1 MNAIHASDGSEMA
14 ARELAFFFPK
24 FDVPWY
30 PEPPIQRTLALI
42 RPQALKE
49 HRGSYNITW
58 IVHYEQRFDVSVDE
72 IFAKIEEAG
81 FEVAMSKELEL
92 SKEDAGLFY
101 QEHQGK
107 EYFESLCSHMAR
119 YEYLILSVL

>member
-49 HRGSYNITW
+49 HRGSYNIT
-58 IVHYEQRFDVSVDE
+58 
-72 IFAKIEEAG
+72 
-81 FEVAMSKELEL
+81 
-92 SKEDAGLFY
+92 
-101 QEHQGK
+101 
-107 EYFESLCSHMAR
+107 
-119 YEYLILSVL
+119 

>member
-49 HRGSYNITW
+49 HRGSYNITYGIW
-58 IVHYEQRFDVSVDE
+58 FYNSYRLLFW
-72 IFAKIEEAG
+72 K
-81 FEVAMSKELEL
+81 KELL
-92 SKEDAGLFY
+92 HFHRLIR
-101 QEHQGK
+101 
-107 EYFESLCSHMAR
+107 SL
-119 YEYLILSVL
+119 

>member
-1 MNAIHASDGSEMA
+1 
-14 ARELAFFFPK
+14 
-24 FDVPWY
+24 
-30 PEPPIQRTLALI
+30 
-42 RPQALKE
+42 
-49 HRGSYNITW
+49 
-58 IVHYEQRFDVSVDE
+58 
-72 IFAKIEEAG
+72 
-81 FEVAMSKELEL
+81 MSKELELRLEL